1 MKYLVGLIVVF
12 LCSCKHPDSGDID
25 IGKTEHLHSN
35 ILGEDRKF
43 FVHVPDNDLS
53 RHYPVVYLLDGD
65 AHFSSVTGMIDQISE
80 SNGNTACPPMIVV
93 GIPNTVRMR
102 DLTPTRGKDSLSG
115 GGEAFTSFLEKELI
129 PYIDA
134 HYPTAPYRM
143 LIGHSLGGL
152 MVMNTLV
159 HHTSLFNAYIA
170 IDPSMW
176 WDKQH
181 LLKEC
186 DTAFIPDRFKG
197 RTLYLGIAN
206 TMPTDLDTSRVRRD
220 TTEATIHIRSIL
232 QLTDILRRNGQDGL
246 RWSYAY
252 HPDDNH
258 GLVPLITEYEGLR
271 FIFDYYY
278 YPQESQLFSGGI
290 SDADAILSLKNHFA
304 IISERMGYLVMPPK
318 DFVNQLAQ
326 GMERNGMKNR
336 AMAFLSLNAANYP
349 EDEDIKKRIKAASNK

>member
-1 MKYLVGLIVVF
+1 MKYLAVLLV
-12 LCSCKHPDSGDID
+12 LCTFGCKHSNSGDII
-25 IGKTEHLHSN
+25 IGKTEVLHSK

-65 AHFSSVTGMIDQISE
+65 AHFSSVVGMIDQLSE
-80 SNGNTACPPMIVV
+80 VNGNTACPPMIVV

-102 DLTPTRGKDSLSG
+102 DLTPTHGQDSVSG

-129 PYIDA
+129 PYVEA

-143 LIGHSLGGL
+143 MIGHSLGGL

-186 DTAFIPDRFKG
+186 DTAFLPDRFKG

-206 TMPTDLDTSRVRRD
+206 TMPVDLDTSRVRRD
-220 TTEATIHIRSIL
+220 TMEGTIHIRSIL

-271 FIFDYYY
+271 FIFDYYN
-278 YPQESQLFSGGI
+278 YPQESQLFSAAE
-290 SDADAILSLKNHFA
+290 SDTDAVLSLKNHYA
-304 IISERMGYLVMPPK
+304 IISEHMGYLVMPPK
-318 DFVNQLAQ
+318 DLVNRMAGRMLQ
-326 GMERNGMKNR
+326 NGMKSR
-336 AMAFLSLNAANYP
+336 ALALLRLNAANYP
-349 EDEDIKKRIKAASNK
+349 EDTEIKDKIKAASNK